1 MIQIKAGPARTGQ
14 DRRMI
19 HTNRLRLR
27 PAAALLGAA
36 LSALAAC
43 QPTGPVEPV
52 ARADY
57 TTYCTACHG
66 RTGRGDGPLAAS
78 LPRRPADLSRL
89 AARNGGVFPKTRVMS
104 QIDGYIRNRHGGGGP
119 MPEFGYVLEGATT
132 VYDDGSGR
140 PVPVPA
146 RLLALAEYLERLQR
160 P

>member
-1 MIQIKAGPARTGQ
+1 MT
-14 DRRMI
+14 
-19 HTNRLRLR
+19 HVLRFR
-27 PAAALLGAA
+27 PAARLGPALAA
-36 LSALAAC
+36 LAVLAAC
-43 QPTGPVEPV
+43 QPAGPAEPV

-57 TTYCTACHG
+57 TTFCTACHG
-66 RTGRGDGPLAAS
+66 SAGRGDGPLAAS

-132 VYDDGSGR
+132 VYDDGSGN

-146 RLLALAEYLERLQR
+146 RLLALADYRERLQR